1 MKEFLLCITAG
12 CLLIWVVY
20 LKLEINELLKQ
31 QKKLISILGRY
42 LKDATGD
49 IEISQAL
56 KWWGKKAQLEA
67 VDTSWVQKRAGK

>member
-1 MKEFLLCITAG
+1 MKEFLLCVTSG

-20 LKLEINELLKQ
+20 LKLEINELQQQ

-42 LKDATGD
+42 IKDSTGD
-49 IEISQAL
+49 IEVSQVL
-56 KWWGKKAQLEA
+56 KWWGKKAQLES